1 MYADGRTS
9 GRRLC
14 AGCRRDIAD
23 QCRAIIVRGSAVG
36 AAATGAAYAMTSED
50 GGNAGIASRDAPSSL
65 ALDMPVTLEPSTHHI
80 RIYPSVYDL
89 LGLLHY
95 IGMACRDDGIRR

>member
-1 MYADGRTS
+1 MKIMQLPSHKTK
-9 GRRLC
+9 
-14 AGCRRDIAD
+14 
-23 QCRAIIVRGSAVG
+23 IV
-36 AAATGAAYAMTSED
+36 ATIGPASLGPAYPMVSQD
-50 GGNAGIASRDAPSSL
+50 GGDAGLAGLDAPSSL
-65 ALDMPVTLEPSTHHI
+65 ALDVPVTLEPSTHHI